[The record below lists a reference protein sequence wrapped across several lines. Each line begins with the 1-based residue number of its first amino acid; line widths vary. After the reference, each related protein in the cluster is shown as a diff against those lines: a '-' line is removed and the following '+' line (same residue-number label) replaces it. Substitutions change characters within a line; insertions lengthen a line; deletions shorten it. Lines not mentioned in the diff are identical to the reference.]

1 MTELRVNPTTCRGNG
16 ICAQIAPELIS
27 LDKWGYPI
35 LGSLDSSN
43 PRNVTLADDADV
55 NAARKAATRCPQL
68 ALTVTDD

>member
-16 ICAQIAPELIS
+16 VCAQIAPELIS

-35 LGSLDSSN
+35 LGSLRFVEPS
-43 PRNVTLADDADV
+43 VTLADDADV